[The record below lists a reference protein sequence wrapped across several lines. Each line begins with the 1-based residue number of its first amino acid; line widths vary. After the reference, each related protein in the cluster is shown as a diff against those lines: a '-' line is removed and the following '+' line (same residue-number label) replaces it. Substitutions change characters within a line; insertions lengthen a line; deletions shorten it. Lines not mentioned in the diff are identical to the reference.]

1 MLLKFKCPSIIFF
14 EWGVGVSPKVFG
26 VTWRVAGGVRERL
39 RVDSLILTF
48 HDLANIKLEF
58 EVLAAKAAT

>member
-1 MLLKFKCPSIIFF
+1 M
-14 EWGVGVSPKVFG
+14 SPKVYG
-26 VTWRVAGGVRERL
+26 ISWRAAGGVRERL
-39 RVDSLILTF
+39 REDSLILTF

>member
-1 MLLKFKCPSIIFF
+1 M
-14 EWGVGVSPKVFG
+14 SPKVYG
-26 VTWRVAGGVRERL
+26 ITYKAGCRGIRERL
-39 RVDSLILTF
+39 REDSLILTF

>member
-1 MLLKFKCPSIIFF
+1 MSTNCIFLNG
-14 EWGVGVSPKVFG
+14 GVGVSPKVYG
-26 VTWRVAGGVRERL
+26 ITNKEGCRGVRERL